1 MKNKIKLVLMVVLS
15 MVVLTACGGDSPTKV
30 VESYFKEIKAGEN
43 TDVAKYMLDSIENKE
58 NAKEN
63 AKENENTNETADPK
77 MEEAIKLY
85 FSKLD
90 AKVISEKIDGN
101 NATVEVEMKGLNFGK
116 IMIEVFQDNLS
127 AMFGGDEKAGEN
139 MSEDFLA
146 KVKGGKVE
154 TRKGKVNLT
163 KSDNGWKIKQD
174 NDLISL
180 VFGSAE

>member
-1 MKNKIKLVLMVVLS
+1 MKNKIKLMLMVVLS

-63 AKENENTNETADPK
+63 ENTNETADPK
-77 MEEAIKLY
+77 MEEAIKIY

-90 AKVISEKIDGN
+90 AKVISEKIDGD

-127 AMFGGDEKAGEN
+127 AMFNGDEKAGEN

-146 KVKGGKVE
+146 KVKDSKVE

-163 KSDNGWKIKQD
+163 KSDKGWKINQD

>member
-1 MKNKIKLVLMVVLS
+1 MKNKIKLMLMVVLS
-15 MVVLTACGGDSPTKV
+15 MAVLTACGGDSPTKV

-43 TDVAKYMLDSIENKE
+43 TDLTKYMLDSIENKE
-58 NAKEN
+58 NTKDN
-63 AKENENTNETADPK
+63 AKEDEKPDPK
-77 MEEAIKLY
+77 MDEALKIYL
-85 FSKLD
+85 SKLD
-90 AKVISEKIDGN
+90 AKVISEKIDGD

-139 MSEDFLA
+139 MSEDFLT
-146 KVKGGKVE
+146 KVKDSKVE

-163 KSDNGWKIKQD
+163 KSDKGWKIKQD